1 MFDARYFVFAT
12 TSALLVIS
20 PGATMAVVL
29 ETAIE
34 NGRAA
39 AFATVAGVNI
49 GNSTLALASALG
61 MAVAFARWPSA
72 LHLVQAAGA
81 CYLTWLGARS
91 LWRAIRNAQGPG
103 ASAGFT
109 TCSAGPQARVGGAEA
124 PPYVGCETSAKHQV
138 LRTEHEAQSSHP
150 ASSTR
155 SHSSFVARGIATNL
169 LNPPVIL
176 FYMTFLPQ
184 FISHEDPFF
193 ARFLVLAATH
203 ISMSLV
209 WLSIYAISI
218 GTLSERMARPGVRR
232 WMAGITGAVLIGL
245 GIRLVLR

>member
-1 MFDARYFVFAT
+1 MFDARYFAYAT
-12 TSALLVIS
+12 ISALLVIS

-34 NGRAA
+34 QGRAA
-39 AFATVAGVNI
+39 AFATVLGVNI
-49 GNSTLALASALG
+49 GNSTLALSSALG
-61 MAVAFARWPSA
+61 MAVVFARWPWA
-72 LHLVQAAGA
+72 LEVVKVGGA
-81 CYLTWLGARS
+81 CYLTWLGARG
-91 LWRAIRNAQGPG
+91 LWRALTNSHAPG
-103 ASAGFT
+103 TKYQVPSTKYQAPSARRPSSAG
-109 TCSAGPQARVGGAEA
+109 SR
-124 PPYVGCETSAKHQV
+124 
-138 LRTEHEAQSSHP
+138 SSLI
-150 ASSTR
+150 
-155 SHSSFVARGIATNL
+155 ARGVATNL

-218 GTLSERMARPGVRR
+218 GTLSERMARPSVRR
-232 WMAGITGAVLIGL
+232 WMAGITGVVLIGFGL
-245 GIRLVLR
+245 RLVLR